1 MELAEIPFE
10 VIIADVDETNP
21 PGMTGEEVPEF
32 LAKKKA
38 NAIEHMVSDAIIV
51 AADTIVLLD
60 HHILGK
66 PTDEAHAIEILKQLH
81 GRMHKVVTGVC
92 IQKGEKQVSFSVTT
106 EVYFRPLTDEQI
118 KHYVANYKPF
128 DKAGAYAIQEWI
140 GVVGIE
146 KINGDY
152 YSVMGLPIGDV
163 VKHLDSWD

>member
-1 MELAEIPFE
+1 
-10 VIIADVDETNP
+10 
-21 PGMTGEEVPEF
+21 
-32 LAKKKA
+32 
-38 NAIEHMVSDAIIV
+38 
-51 AADTIVLLD
+51 
-60 HHILGK
+60 
-66 PTDEAHAIEILKQLH
+66 
-81 GRMHKVVTGVC
+81 
-92 IQKGEKQVSFSVTT
+92 VSFSVTT